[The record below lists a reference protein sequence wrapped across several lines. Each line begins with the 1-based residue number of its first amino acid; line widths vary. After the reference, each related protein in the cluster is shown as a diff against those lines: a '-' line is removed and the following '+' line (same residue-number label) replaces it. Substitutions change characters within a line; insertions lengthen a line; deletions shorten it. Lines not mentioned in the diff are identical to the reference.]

1 MSKNFYGFAIFF
13 LIVSMA
19 CGLVHAY
26 VSWPLNEQLLELPSI
41 VPWYLTISIAGI
53 LPWMFIVV
61 YFHYKRLSVS
71 FYFSLVYLAAY
82 GTSVFAFHYLLQ
94 THTVTLFFAV
104 ITFLLILSQ
113 LVLSVSF
120 LFSQTA
126 RLVWLKR
133 AGIALLLASAAT
145 LAISVITIV
154 SVEARL
160 TELPKIVDRVVNC
173 LSLLVPLCM
182 AINFYLEFR
191 EAKSG
196 SERQQYFEL
205 FFAAIGFVLISAS
218 VMNARSIIRDAH
230 HRISNPDDV
239 PEFIEY
245 AARAFTASHY
255 VSKRG
260 DTLRY
265 RFMEPKHYN
274 SQHKYPIVIC
284 LHGSTGSGKDN
295 AKQIA
300 TCLPAQIL
308 STNEIRD
315 RYPAFIFVP
324 QAPRGTSF
332 GGFTNLPGIDS
343 LILEAMFELEARLPI
358 DTTRRYV
365 TGYSMGGYGTWSM
378 ICKWPDLFAAAVPMC
393 GKGDV
398 DLVPKIKDKHIWA
411 FHGAQD
417 INVPVS
423 GSRNMIEAIRKA
435 GGSPR
440 HTEFPDRSHD
450 ITKDIREMPGWID
463 WMFEKR
469 MIMHD

>member
-13 LIVSMA
+13 LIVSMG
-19 CGLVHAY
+19 CGMVHAY
-26 VSWPLNEQLLELPSI
+26 VSWSLDEQLLELPSI
-41 VPWYLTISIAGI
+41 VPWYLTLSIAGI
-53 LPWMFIVV
+53 VPWIFVV
-61 YFHYKRLSVS
+61 IYLHYKRLSVS
-71 FYFSLVYLAAY
+71 FYLCLVYQAIY
-82 GTSVFAFHYLLQ
+82 GTSIFTFYHLLH
-94 THTVTLFFAV
+94 THSVTPFFAV
-104 ITFLLILSQ
+104 ITFLLIVSQ
-113 LVLSVSF
+113 LALGVS
-120 LFSQTA
+120 LVFSQTA
-126 RLVWLKR
+126 RFVWLKR
-133 AGIALLLASAAT
+133 AGIALLLASVAT

-154 SVEARL
+154 SVESRL
-160 TELPKIVDRVVNC
+160 TELPKIVDRLVNIV
-173 LSLLVPLCM
+173 SLLVPLCL
-182 AINFYLEFR
+182 AINFFSELR
-191 EAKSG
+191 TAPMP
-196 SERQQYFEL
+196 SERKQYAGVS
-205 FFAAIGFVLISAS
+205 FAAIGFLLIVAI
-218 VMNARSIIRDAH
+218 VMNGGSIIRNAH
-230 HRISNPDDV
+230 HRISHPDDV
-239 PEFIEY
+239 PEFIEH
-245 AARAFTASHY
+245 AAREFTASEY

-265 RFMEPKHYN
+265 RFIEPKHYDT
-274 SQHKYPIVIC
+274 QHKYPMVIC

-308 STNEIRD
+308 SETEIRD
-315 RYPAFIFVP
+315 RYPAFLFVP

-343 LILEAMFELEARLPI
+343 LIIEAMFELEAKLPV
-358 DTTRRYV
+358 DTSRRYV

-398 DLVPKIKDKHIWA
+398 DLAPSIKDKHVWA

-423 GSRNMIEAIRKA
+423 GSRDMIEAMKKA

-440 HTEFPDRSHD
+440 YTEFPDRSHD

-469 MIMHD
+469 MIQR